1 VKATDDFLDLLFA
14 EYYKQQGL
22 PNLMRKT
29 DYYEL
34 ARHMERVDIVP
45 EVVEKLDAILA
56 VAQRAKPRTE

>member
-1 VKATDDFLDLLFA
+1 
-14 EYYKQQGL
+14 
-22 PNLMRKT
+22 MRKT